1 MGRTFTGAPQS
12 FVSHGSLYL
21 ICSNMGVQ
29 SYPMTVVLDTT
40 IRRDALRGRG
50 ALSNAVGR
58 YERQTRTLLDDGWDR
73 STGQPSVA
81 KAPGRA
87 TAKNVVPA
95 AFMDDGRDDGWRA
108 DDNAPPPIRT
118 EVVLD
123 ATRSIIAR
131 NKSPDISFDQSI
143 NPYRG
148 CEHGC
153 IYCFARPTHAYLGL
167 SPGVDF
173 ESRLFAKPD
182 AARLLA
188 KELSAPGYVPRVI
201 AMGTNTD
208 PYQPLEK
215 QMRITRSILEVLR
228 DFRHPV
234 AIVTKSPLI
243 LRDLDILSEMAAMGL
258 AKAAL
263 SITTLDRKLARA
275 MEPRAGTP
283 SRRLQA
289 IQGLADAGVP
299 AGVMFAPAIPAL
311 NDHEMEAVLSAAA
324 GHGARSAGYVL
335 LRLPLEIKDLF
346 REWLETNAPG
356 RARHVMTLVRQ
367 MRGGK
372 DYDAAWNTRM
382 KGTGPYAEMMARRF
396 HMAVRKQ
403 GLNRPAPPLA
413 IHSFRRPARIGD
425 QLALF

>member
-1 MGRTFTGAPQS
+1 
-12 FVSHGSLYL
+12 
-21 ICSNMGVQ
+21 
-29 SYPMTVVLDTT
+29 MTVVLDTT
-40 IRRDALRGRG
+40 IRHDALRGRG

-58 YERQTRTLLDDGWDR
+58 YEKQTRTLLDDGWD
-73 STGQPSVA
+73 
-81 KAPGRA
+81 
-87 TAKNVVPA
+87 
-95 AFMDDGRDDGWRA
+95 DGWRV
-108 DDNAPPPIRT
+108 DDDAPPPIRT
-118 EVVLD
+118 EVIRD
-123 ATRSIIAR
+123 ASRSIIAR
-131 NKSPDISFDQSI
+131 NASPDISFDQSI

-153 IYCFARPTHAYLGL
+153 IYCFARPSHAYLGM

-243 LRDLDILSEMAAMGL
+243 LRDLDILSDMAAMGL

-283 SRRLQA
+283 ARRLQA
-289 IQGLADAGVP
+289 IQGLADAGIP
-299 AGVMFAPAIPAL
+299 AAVMFAPAIPAL

-372 DYDAAWNTRM
+372 DYDAACNTRM
-382 KGTGPYAEMMARRF
+382 KGTGPYAEIMARRF
-396 HMAVRKQ
+396 HMAVRKL
-403 GLNRPAPPLA
+403 GLNRPSAPLSV
-413 IHSFRRPARIGD
+413 HSFRRPARIGD

>member
-1 MGRTFTGAPQS
+1 
-12 FVSHGSLYL
+12 
-21 ICSNMGVQ
+21 
-29 SYPMTVVLDTT
+29 MTTVLNST
-40 IRRDALRGRG
+40 IRSEGLRGRG

-58 YERQTRTLLDDGWDR
+58 YEKQTRVLLDDGW
-73 STGQPSVA
+73 
-81 KAPGRA
+81 
-87 TAKNVVPA
+87 
-95 AFMDDGRDDGWRA
+95 DDGWRA
-108 DDNAPPPIRT
+108 DDDAPPPIKT
-118 EVVLD
+118 EVIHD
-123 ATRSIIAR
+123 ATRSIITH
-131 NKSPDISFDQSI
+131 NKSPDLSFDQSI

-153 IYCFARPTHAYLGL
+153 IYCFARPTHAYLGM

-173 ESRLFAKPD
+173 ESRLFAKPN
-182 AARLLA
+182 AAALLA
-188 KELSAPGYVPRVI
+188 KELSAPGYVPKVI

-215 QMRITRSILEVLR
+215 KMRITRSILEVLR

-243 LRDLDILSEMAAMGL
+243 LRDIDILSDMGRMGL

-263 SITTLDRKLARA
+263 SVTTLDRKLART

-283 SRRLQA
+283 TRRLQA
-289 IQGLADAGVP
+289 IQGLSDAGIP
-299 AGVMFAPAIPAL
+299 TGVMFAPAIPAL

-346 REWLETNAPG
+346 REWLEANAPD
-356 RARHVMTLVRQ
+356 RAKHVMTLVRQ

-372 DYDAAWNTRM
+372 DYDSNWNTRM
-382 KGTGPYAEMMARRF
+382 TGTGAYAQVMARRF
-396 HMAVRKQ
+396 HMAVKRL
-403 GLNRPAPPLA
+403 GLNQTQASLA
-413 IHSFRRPARIGD
+413 VHKFRRPARLGD

>member
-1 MGRTFTGAPQS
+1 MVT
-12 FVSHGSLYL
+12 
-21 ICSNMGVQ
+21 
-29 SYPMTVVLDTT
+29 VLDTT
-40 IRRDALRGRG
+40 IRPEILRGRG
-50 ALSNAVGR
+50 ALSNHAGR
-58 YERQTRTLLDDGWDR
+58 YEKQTRFLVDDGWDSRHNSIGHGSGSASASNSDAAEPQKDFR
-73 STGQPSVA
+73 SSTEGANQKEGAHS
-81 KAPGRA
+81 GRA
-87 TAKNVVPA
+87 TLE
-95 AFMDDGRDDGWRA
+95 DDGWDDGWRA
-108 DDNAPPPIRT
+108 EDAQPPPLRT
-118 EVVLD
+118 EVIHD

-173 ESRLFAKPD
+173 ESRLFAKPN
-182 AARLLA
+182 AAELLA
-188 KELSAPGYVPRVI
+188 KELSAPGYVPKVI

-215 QMRITRSILEVLR
+215 KMRITRSILEVLR
-228 DFRHPV
+228 AFRNPV

-263 SITTLDRKLARA
+263 SVTTLDRKLARS

-283 SRRLQA
+283 ARRLQA
-289 IQGLADAGVP
+289 IRGLCEAGVP

-311 NDHEMEAVLSAAA
+311 NDHEMEAVLAAA
-324 GHGARSAGYVL
+324 KDAGARSAGYVL

-346 REWLETNAPG
+346 REWLEAEVPG
-356 RARHVMTLVRQ
+356 RARHVMVLVRS

-372 DYDAAWNTRM
+372 DYDSQWNTRM
-382 KGTGPYAEMMARRF
+382 RGTGPYAEMMSRRF
-396 HMAVRKQ
+396 HMAVKKL
-403 GLNRPAPPLA
+403 GLNQPGKPLTTN
-413 IHSFRRPARIGD
+413 SFRRPPRIGD
-425 QLALF
+425 QLSLL